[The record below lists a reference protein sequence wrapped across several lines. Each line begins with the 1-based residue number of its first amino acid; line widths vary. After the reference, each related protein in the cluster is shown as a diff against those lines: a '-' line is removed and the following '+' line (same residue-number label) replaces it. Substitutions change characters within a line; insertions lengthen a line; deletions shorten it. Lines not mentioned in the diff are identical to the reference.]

1 MLYKNSLIKL
11 FEEHLFHFRISHVL
25 EMNCFV
31 QTEVQATPI
40 TSPTWKWYIKSVANV
55 SKRANTA
62 STSFHKRT
70 WKNPSLILIVHL
82 TNFAHP
88 KWVDIHINFPV
99 FWLGDFC
106 QNLSYTKRFY
116 SYDIKVHQLKIANG
130 LVMMVDIFFLGN
142 LVALGLLEFFQHFL
156 SPFSSEIAKKTA

>member
-99 FWLGDFC
+99 FGLGDF
-106 QNLSYTKRFY
+106 LSKPFIHQALLFLWYKGPPVNDCKRFG
-116 SYDIKVHQLKIANG
+116 DDGWH
-130 LVMMVDIFFLGN
+130 FFSRKSCCSGI
-142 LVALGLLEFFQHFL
+142 VGVFSAFSFSFL
-156 SPFSSEIAKKTA
+156 FWDC